1 MDILPPK
8 KRWEK
13 LSVAYYV
20 EEEALQLR
28 SRVCCGDFNHVWN
41 VSETIGRNL
50 GSSEMEITL
59 KREAK
64 K

>member
-1 MDILPPK
+1 M
-8 KRWEK
+8 
-13 LSVAYYV
+13 

-41 VSETIGRNL
+41 VSETIGRSL
-50 GSSEMEITL
+50 GSSEMEKTF

-64 K
+64 EVNRGIYSESPGACA